1 VRIFHAD
8 TSHAN
13 HALYANLRRQVL
25 AMGDARAQNWYEED
39 AESAPTLHPA
49 LPGFM
54 DLSDIEIPS
63 DATVFMCGPLPFM
76 QATRKALL
84 DKGVS
89 AERINYEVF
98 GPDLWA
104 QNPDTAENAE

>member
-1 VRIFHAD
+1 
-8 TSHAN
+8 
-13 HALYANLRRQVL
+13 
-25 AMGDARAQNWYEED
+25 
-39 AESAPTLHPA
+39 
-49 LPGFM
+49 M

-63 DATVFMCGPLPFM
+63 DATVFMCGPPFM

-89 AERINYEVF
+89 GERVHYEVF

-104 QNPDTAENAE
+104 QNADNAENAE